1 MASMSHPPLYGLLH
15 PRPGRWIKGRPRAVA
30 PGAVILQH
38 HFFGASA
45 LAPYGG
51 HWHPPGPFYQIGG
64 WAIPFHTGP
73 NLFGAPLQNQQGNG
87 HFMHSPAPPRQ
98 AGPGP
103 LKYNGLPRGDITREA
118 FIYHPRPKNHQVGE
132 WYTHYAGRLVST
144 AREISLLAYDSIRP
158 CIYCQALNIIWACI
172 YPRTVIYSML
182 HSPIN
187 RTKRTLRTL
196 GTMRLPSL
204 RPPGPAD
211 GTEQRRMTPS
221 RAAGSAP
228 PDQRP
233 RAGAA
238 PPHQPR
244 TPGRGHHQ
252 TADHHQRN
260 EGTGATPERPN
271 GPGRGRHRSPPRA
284 VRAGREAEQKPEGRQ
299 HSAPG
304 HESNPKRKHPDY
316 QSINQHRY

>member
-1 MASMSHPPLYGLLH
+1 MPLFFRSFRPGRAEALLLGCLVWHFKVTFIGLPCVLGAGRFLGNGWRYGRPIISGQPLSQAPLEVSGMASMSHPPLYYGLLH

-87 HFMHSPAPPRQ
+87 HFMYSPAPPRQ

-144 AREISLLAYDSIRP
+144 A
-158 CIYCQALNIIWACI
+158 
-172 YPRTVIYSML
+172 
-182 HSPIN
+182 
-187 RTKRTLRTL
+187 
-196 GTMRLPSL
+196 
-204 RPPGPAD
+204 
-211 GTEQRRMTPS
+211 
-221 RAAGSAP
+221 
-228 PDQRP
+228 
-233 RAGAA
+233 
-238 PPHQPR
+238 
-244 TPGRGHHQ
+244 
-252 TADHHQRN
+252 
-260 EGTGATPERPN
+260 
-271 GPGRGRHRSPPRA
+271 
-284 VRAGREAEQKPEGRQ
+284 
-299 HSAPG
+299 
-304 HESNPKRKHPDY
+304 
-316 QSINQHRY
+316 